1 MPALLGP
8 ADELQY
14 LKSSLFTSR
23 RDLIFLKS
31 IMFSAREV
39 TWFLQ
44 VKVKVKFTL
53 EQTMKAQGDG
63 SGINL
68 LFL

>member
-1 MPALLGP
+1 MLGP
-8 ADELQY
+8 ANELQFFKT
-14 LKSSLFTSR
+14 LLFTCR
-23 RDLIFLKS
+23 RNVISLKS

-44 VKVKVKFTL
+44 VKIKVKFTL
-53 EQTMKAQGDG
+53 EQTAKAQRG
-63 SGINL
+63 SRGIAL